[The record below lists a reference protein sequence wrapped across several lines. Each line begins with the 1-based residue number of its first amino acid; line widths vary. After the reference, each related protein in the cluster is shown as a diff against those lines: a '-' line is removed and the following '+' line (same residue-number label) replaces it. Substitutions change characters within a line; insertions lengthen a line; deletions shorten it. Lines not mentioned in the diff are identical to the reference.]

1 VTATHHDRGGD
12 CGCGCCAGV
21 TPATPLP
28 ADNRYGLPQVRYRA
42 GTYPEFRASLHAGLT
57 SADRPA
63 LAGLSTRDPQDFT
76 IALLDGV
83 ACVADVLTFY
93 TERLAQ
99 ESYLRTARERVSLAE
114 LGKLVGYRLRPGVAA
129 ATHLAFHVEPP
140 PQAAVAA
147 AISPFQKM
155 RMPDTVTIGAGVAVR
170 SVPGQDEAPQVF
182 ETAEKIEARPEW
194 NLMRPLRTRQAVLGA
209 GRTSMYV
216 EGVATQV
223 RPGDLLLFH
232 GGSGWEV
239 RPVGSVTAQHE
250 QQRTLLTWQSKLTK
264 AAPLTPYVFRR
275 RLAVFGHNAPMW
287 GAMSDD
293 FRADYAATV
302 NPPTE
307 FGENVI
313 LLAFSTPEWP
323 NYTISPVNKAVDAD
337 GSHPDITA
345 GGFVLLRRPGKQA
358 LFTVA
363 STDELSRSEF
373 AVSGKVTRVQLS
385 GSQADYGSFA
395 DSVRITTVYAV
406 PEPLTLVDEPD
417 DSPLSGDTVVVPG
430 DLSALPPGRT
440 LLVAHGGG
448 TVETMT
454 LAKAELDGAGT
465 ALVFTTD
472 LPPGQYD
479 RDSVEIYGNVA
490 RGTHGETVHQILGDG
505 QAAQPFQRFPLK
517 HAPLTYVPS
526 SDPAGAASTLEVR
539 ANDVTWH
546 EIPTLYQAGP
556 GDRVFTTRSGPTGEV
571 VVGTG
576 DGRRGVRVPTG
587 QHNIRATYRKG
598 IGAAG
603 NLPAGALTQLGAP
616 PLGVTGVTNPAPATG
631 GADPDSAEHART
643 GIPLF
648 TRTLG
653 RAVSVIDYADFA
665 RTFAGIAKA
674 HVAVLPVGNVRTIV
688 VTVSGPDGAAVPPV
702 QRASLVTSLRQ
713 YGDPLAPVTVVPHRT
728 VGFTLEMTVRRHPDH
743 DLGPVIA
750 AVAAEL
756 TAGFGF
762 AARQFTQPVRRSEVI
777 AAAHRASGVTAVDL
791 NLLHHSTAAPSDEP
805 RLLAGGPEVSGS
817 TVSGA
822 ELLLL
827 GGDPLTWLK
836 EMP

>member
-1 VTATHHDRGGD
+1 V
-12 CGCGCCAGV
+12 
-21 TPATPLP
+21 
-28 ADNRYGLPQVRYRA
+28 DNRYGLPRVRYRP
-42 GTYPEFRASLHAGLT
+42 GTYPEFRASLHAALT
-57 SADRPA
+57 SAERPA

-147 AISPFQKM
+147 ATSPFQKM
-155 RMPDTVTIGAGVAVR
+155 RMPDTVTIAAGVAVR
-170 SVPGQDEAPQVF
+170 SVPGQGEQPQVF
-182 ETAEKIEARPEW
+182 ETAGTIQARPEW
-194 NLMRPLRTRQAVLGA
+194 NLMRPLRTRPTALGA
-209 GRTSMYV
+209 ASKSTSMYV
-216 EGVATQV
+216 EGVASQLK
-223 RPGDLLLFH
+223 PGDLLLFH
-232 GGSGWEV
+232 GTAGWEV
-239 RPVGSVTAQHE
+239 RPVRSATTQPEH
-250 QQRTLLTWQSKLTK
+250 QRTLVTWQQALTR
-264 AAPLTPYVFRR
+264 AAPLTPYVFRK

-287 GAMSDD
+287 GAMSED
-293 FRADYAATV
+293 FRGSYAVATMGAAV
-302 NPPTE
+302 A
-307 FGENVI
+307 
-313 LLAFSTPEWP
+313 LLFLALGGTDWP
-323 NYTISPVNKAVDAD
+323 NFTISPVNQAVDVD
-337 GSHPDITA
+337 GSHPDVTA
-345 GGFVLLRRPGKQA
+345 GDFVLLRRPGTQDA

-363 STDELSRSEF
+363 STGELSRSEF
-373 AVSGKVTRVQLS
+373 AVAGKVTRAHLS
-385 GSQADYGSFA
+385 GSQAGYDSFA
-395 DSVRITTVYAV
+395 SSVRQTTVYAV
-406 PEPLTLVDEPD
+406 PEPLTLVEEPD
-417 DSPLSGDTVVVPG
+417 PTPLSGDTVVVPG
-430 DLSALPPGRT
+430 DVSALEPGRT
-440 LLVAHGGG
+440 LLVAHGGA
-448 TVETMT
+448 VETMT
-454 LAKAELDGAGT
+454 LEKAEPDGADT

-479 RDSVEIYGNVA
+479 RDRVEIYGNVI

-526 SDPAGAASTLEVR
+526 SDPSGAASTLEVR
-539 ANDVTWH
+539 VNDVTWH
-546 EIPTLYQAGP
+546 ETPTLHQAGP
-556 GDRVFTTRSGPTGEV
+556 GDRVFTTRTGPGEV

-576 DGRRGVRVPTG
+576 DGVRGARVPTG
-587 QHNIRATYRKG
+587 QHNVRATYRKRT
-598 IGAAG
+598 GAPG
-603 NLPAGALTQLGAP
+603 NLPAGALTQLGAA

-653 RAVSVIDYADFA
+653 RAVSVTDYADFA
-665 RTFAGIAKA
+665 RTFAGMAKA

-688 VTVSGPDGAAVPPV
+688 VTVSGPDGVAVPPE
-702 QRASLVTSLRQ
+702 QQSSLVTSLRQ
-713 YGDPLAPVTVVPHRT
+713 YGDPLAPVMVVPHRA

-743 DLGPVIA
+743 DLAQVLA

-756 TAGFGF
+756 TAGFDF
-762 AARQFTQPVRRSEVI
+762 AAREFAQPVRRSEVI
-777 AAAHRASGVTAVDL
+777 AAAHRAPGVTAVDL
-791 NLLHHSTAAPSDEP
+791 NLLHYGTDPPSDQP

-827 GGDPLTWLK
+827 DADPLTWLK